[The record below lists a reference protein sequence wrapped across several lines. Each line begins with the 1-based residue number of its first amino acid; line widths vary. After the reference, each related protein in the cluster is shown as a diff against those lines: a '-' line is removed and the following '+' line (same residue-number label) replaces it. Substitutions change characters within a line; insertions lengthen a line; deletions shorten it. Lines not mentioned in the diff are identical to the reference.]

1 MRNRRIIA
9 ALIALLTSLANVNP
23 LGAQLAEALPNS
35 DVTARGLGYT
45 RGPLG
50 YTTAPLSDDVA
61 TLRTAIH
68 RDRYARRKRHPLG
81 SEPNLRKVAERQGYK
96 RVSDIVNFPKFFP
109 GLGIIFVKAES
120 LPIGPF
126 LCFD

>member
-9 ALIALLTSLANVNP
+9 ALIASLANVNP
-23 LGAQLAEALPNS
+23 LGAQLAEDLPNS
-35 DVTARGLGYT
+35 AARALGYT
-45 RGPLG
+45 RGPMG
-50 YTTAPLSDDVA
+50 YTRARLSDDVA
-61 TLRTAIH
+61 RLRTAIH

-81 SEPNLRKVAERQGYK
+81 SEPNLRKVAERRGYK
-96 RVSDIVNFPKFFP
+96 RVSDLVNFPKFFP

-126 LCFD
+126 L